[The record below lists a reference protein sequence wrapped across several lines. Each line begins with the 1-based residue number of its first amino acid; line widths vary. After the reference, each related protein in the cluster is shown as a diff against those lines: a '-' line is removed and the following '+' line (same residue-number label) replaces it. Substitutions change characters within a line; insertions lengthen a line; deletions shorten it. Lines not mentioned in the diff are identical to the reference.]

1 MIESKDNEK
10 LKLVRKLRERKH
22 REREGLFATE
32 GEDLLAAGLAAGAK
46 PRFVL
51 IAAGSRSSLGPAG
64 EARSSL
70 GPADET
76 RSSFGPA
83 GEARSIL
90 GPEGGPNDDRG
101 ARAGRKDDRIGGPAA
116 LDFEEVDADLLA
128 SVSALGSGTRAI
140 AVWPL
145 GWAVAAEA
153 PCVYLHGVGDPGNV
167 GTIVRTADALL
178 GATVALGPDCA
189 DPFGPKATR
198 ASMGS
203 IFARPP
209 ARVEVGATPTPR
221 AALVAHG
228 GEGLEGLAGAA
239 TLCLGA
245 EREGLPDEVLAACD
259 VTATIP
265 LQGSAESLNVAAAA
279 AIACERLAA
288 QAGARISSLAMSKE
302 RPNA

>member
-1 MIESKDNEK
+1 LVPKMIESKDNEK
-10 LKLVRKLRERKH
+10 LKLVRKLRDRRK

-32 GEDLLAAGLAAGAK
+32 GEDLLEAGLAAGAE

-51 IAAGSRSSLGPAG
+51 VAAGAGIPAG
-64 EARSSL
+64 
-70 GPADET
+70 GMPVDVV
-76 RSSFGPA
+76 
-83 GEARSIL
+83 
-90 GPEGGPNDDRG
+90 
-101 ARAGRKDDRIGGPAA
+101 
-116 LDFEEVDADLLA
+116 EEELLA
-128 SVSALGSGTRAI
+128 AASSLGSGTRVI

-145 GWAVAAEA
+145 EWATEPTA
-153 PCVYLHGVGDPGNV
+153 PCVYLYAVSDPGNV
-167 GTIVRTADALL
+167 GTILRTAHALL
-178 GATVALGPDCA
+178 DATVALGPDCA

-209 ARVEVGATPTPR
+209 AKAALDATPAPR

-228 GEGLEGLAGAA
+228 GEGLGALAGAA

-245 EREGLPDEVLAACD
+245 EREGLPSDVIEACD

-265 LQGSAESLNVAAAA
+265 LVGAAESLNVAAAA

-288 QAGARISSLAMSKE
+288 AGGARISSLAMSEE
-302 RPNA
+302 RSDA